1 MYQSEREE
9 GSEGTLYIARGR
21 EAGGGAKPEN
31 PKYYSQNLC
40 SVTAGATRVFFV
52 FIIHDHLSLFFF
64 FFHPTL
70 PARPFFLIFFCVGKP
85 FFFAFFFLSLPT
97 PPNKPEVGWWCVPR
111 SVWLIR
117 GQARNLVSPHI
128 ASEKH
133 TSDELLRAGFQHA
146 GAGGEGRGEVFFF
159 SQQRNRIDSIR
170 SVLCSGINGSCFTL
184 AGP

>member
-9 GSEGTLYIARGR
+9 GLEGTLYIARGR
-21 EAGGGAKPEN
+21 EAGGGKPKN

-40 SVTAGATRVFFV
+40 SVTAGRLEFFV
-52 FIIHDHLSLFFF
+52 FIIHDHLSLFFSPPHF
-64 FFHPTL
+64 PG
-70 PARPFFLIFFCVGKP
+70 PAVFFFCVGKP
-85 FFFAFFFLSLPT
+85 FFFCFFFLSPT

-146 GAGGEGRGEVFFF
+146 GAGDGGWGMGVFFR
-159 SQQRNRIDSIR
+159 SREIESIR
-170 SVLCSGINGSCFTL
+170 SVLCS
-184 AGP
+184 AVE